1 MNGKWITSQPTDGA
15 VRFVKRFNLDNAE
28 RITAAEIDVCGLGY
42 FTLFINGK
50 RVGNDWHTPA
60 LTDYGK
66 RDLSKFTYPL
76 FDELSHRTLYLTYD
90 VAEYLRSGENVIE
103 VIVGGGWYYQRHR
116 QAEGRVD
123 YSDRLVANF
132 DLTVNLCEGETLK
145 HLTDGSESYSLYPI
159 TFCNLFFGEEWD
171 TRLFEEEPQEFPVE
185 ICENPPENLQ
195 KQTCPPDR
203 IIREITPTLIRDEK
217 GYKLY
222 DCGENISGLVSLKVK
237 GKRGDTVTLN
247 FAEVLRNGEFC
258 SITTGSTHNSA
269 IDGRPQLQ
277 SDSFILNGREQ
288 TLCPMFVW
296 HCFRYFEVLG
306 EAEALS
312 PTALVIHTDMPISS
326 TFRCDNEILN
336 WLYDSYIRTE
346 LISTHG
352 SVPMDC
358 PHRERLGYTGD
369 GQITANACMTTL
381 DSSEMYKK
389 WIEDILDGQ
398 NKLNGHIQHT
408 APFMGGGGGPGGW
421 GCAIVEVP
429 YQHYRHFGDIEV
441 LEKCYE
447 PQKKWI
453 EYMVSR
459 SDEGLVVS
467 EEEGGWCLGD
477 WCIPKTERLSS
488 LPNSFDKENLPE
500 PFVNTCYLIYSLEK
514 LIEIAEVLNRTSD
527 IENYKNLAATCR
539 RALMEKYLAN
549 GQYFGGSHG
558 ADAFSL
564 LANIGNKDSLKK
576 ALVSRYETAS
586 CLDTG
591 LFGTPIL
598 LEALFSIGRGDIA
611 LGLLSSED
619 TEIGYNRMKSAGAT
633 TLWEYLDRD
642 YASNCH
648 PMFGA
653 PVAQLFEGLL
663 GIRPKDFKSGY
674 SEIIIEPCL
683 GSKVKNAKGSLHT
696 KWGKISLVFKVN
708 PNETTLLVYI
718 PEGVNAELRLTEGSQ
733 PLKSGETKI
742 TL

>member
-1 MNGKWITSQPTDGA
+1 MHGKWITAEPTDGA
-15 VRFVKRFNLDNAE
+15 VRFVKRINLPEDKK
-28 RITAAEIDVCGLGY
+28 IDTAEIDICGLGY

-50 RVGNDWHTPA
+50 RVSNDWHTPA

-90 VAEYLRSGENVIE
+90 VTEYLCSGENEIE

-123 YSDRLVANF
+123 YSDHLVANF

-159 TFCNLFFGEEWD
+159 TFCNLFFGEVWD

-203 IIREITPTLIRDEK
+203 IIREITPTLIREEA

-288 TLCPMFVW
+288 ELCPMFLW
-296 HCFRYFEVLG
+296 HCFRYFEIVG
-306 EAEALS
+306 EAEILE
-312 PTALVIHTDMPISS
+312 PTALVIHTEMPVTSS
-326 TFRCDNEILN
+326 FECDNEILN
-336 WLYDSYIRTE
+336 WLYDAYLRTQ

-352 SVPMDC
+352 AVPMDC

-369 GQITANACMTTL
+369 GQITANACMTTI
-381 DSSEMYKK
+381 DSREMHKK
-389 WIEDILDGQ
+389 WIDDILDSQ

-429 YQHYRHFGDIEV
+429 YQHYRHFGEIEV

-453 EYMVSR
+453 EYMLSR
-459 SDEGLVVS
+459 SEDGLVVR
-467 EEEGGWCLGD
+467 EEEKGWCLGD
-477 WCIPKTERLSS
+477 WCAPKTERLSKK
-488 LPNSFDKENLPE
+488 PNPYDMENLPE
-500 PFVNTCYLIYSLEK
+500 PFVNTCYLVNSLEK
-514 LIEIAEVLNRTSD
+514 MTEIAKALGKTDD
-527 IENYKNLAATCR
+527 IGNYKKITESCR
-539 RALMEKYLAN
+539 KALEDNYLKN
-549 GQYFGGSHG
+549 GHFFGGSHG
-558 ADAFSL
+558 ADAYGL
-564 LANIGNKDSLKK
+564 WANVGDEETLAKHLTD
-576 ALVSRYETAS
+576 RYENAP
-586 CLDTG
+586 CFDTG
-591 LFGTPIL
+591 MFGTPIL
-598 LEALFSIGRGDIA
+598 CEVLCNIGRGDIA

-619 TEIGYNRMKSAGAT
+619 VGIGYNRMKSQGAT
-633 TLWEYLDRD
+633 TLWECLDGD
-642 YASNCH
+642 DVSDCH

-653 PVAQLFEGLL
+653 PVALLFESLL
-663 GIRPKDFKSGY
+663 GIKPKSLESGY
-674 SEIIIEPCL
+674 KELVISPCL
-683 GSKVKNAKGSLHT
+683 NSKVKWAKGGFT
-696 KWGKISLVFKVN
+696 TPKGEISVEFHKKDSGTELQII
-708 PNETTLLVYI
+708 L
-718 PEGVNAELRLTEGSQ
+718 PEGVAARLFPESLNLSLTEGINKF
-733 PLKSGETKI
+733 LI
-742 TL
+742 